1 MTERM
6 RIIDEPVRGTIGDMG
21 LMALPGLEVAR
32 RAAAGELA
40 RPPIH
45 HLFGLTPTEAGLGKS
60 TFSMPVTRWL
70 EDQAGIMWGGIFA
83 LLADAPLGVSLYT
96 GLPPG
101 KGVAT
106 AELFLS
112 YVRPM
117 TRDTGTVVGRG
128 QAIHMGRDVGLS
140 QVHIEDRHG
149 RLLAH
154 GTTRCVFPDIPI
166 VSDLDPLPVPDPIED
181 PPDPYLRPV
190 PADGYRPLSDL
201 HDNWPIEVSKRYISG
216 EWGPGPIH
224 MLTGLEPL
232 TIEEGRASAGLPKSA
247 WFSAGGPTVYGGVLA
262 FLADIGLG
270 AAFWSTLEPGEVFA
284 SLDMEV
290 RFLRPVFPGDGQLE
304 AHGEV
309 RHRGRN
315 ILVAHCELLDG
326 EKRVAIA
333 TGSAMVVRGGI
344 AELMRGRL
352 PDEIVVG
359 D

>member
-1 MTERM
+1 MSVPERVV
-6 RIIDEPVRGTIGDMG
+6 DEPVRGTVGDFG
-21 LMALPGLEVAR
+21 VFALPGLEVTR
-32 RAAAGELA
+32 RAAAGKLA
-40 RPPIH
+40 PPPIH
-45 HLFGLTPTEAGLGKS
+45 HLVGLTPTEAGLGKA

-83 LLADAPLGVSLYT
+83 ILADAPLSMSLYT

-154 GTTRCVFPDIPI
+154 GTTRCVFPDVP
-166 VSDLDPLPVPDPIED
+166 VVPDLDPMPVPDPIAD

-190 PADGYRPLSDL
+190 PAGGYRPLADF
-201 HDNWPIEVSKRYISG
+201 HDNPPIEVSRRFISG
-216 EWGPGPIH
+216 EWGPGPIQT
-224 MLTGLEPL
+224 LTGFEPL
-232 TIEEGRASAGLPKSA
+232 TIEEGKASGRLPKST
-247 WFSAGGPTVYGGVLA
+247 WFSAGAPTIYGGVLA
-262 FLADIGLG
+262 FLADIALG
-270 AAFWSTLEPGEVFA
+270 AAFWSTLDPGAVFA

-290 RFLRPVFPGDGQLE
+290 RFLRPVFPAEGHLE
-304 AHGEV
+304 ARGEV
-309 RHRGRN
+309 RHRGRTL
-315 ILVAHCELLDG
+315 LVGHSEIIDG
-326 EKRVAIA
+326 ENRVAIA
-333 TGSAMVVRGGI
+333 TGSAMIVRGGI
-344 AELMRGRL
+344 AELMRGKL
-352 PDEIVVG
+352 PDEIVAG
-359 D
+359 